1 MVLAVN
7 NDDDLVKKEVMLGVN
22 IDDITKIGVREVM
35 EKVIHKENVMAIDDL
50 VKARLEVRI
59 GVVVLKRKVCL
70 ERSFFLI
77 WIMRLIN

>member
-7 NDDDLVKKEVMLGVN
+7 NDDDLVKKEMILGVN

-35 EKVIHKENVMAIDDL
+35 EKDNIMVIDDL
-50 VKARLEVRI
+50 VKARLEVTI
-59 GVVVLKRKVCL
+59 GVVVLKREVCL